1 MFMFMF
7 FHPVIPPIGII
18 CFLSRHF
25 FPNSEKLVPSIPA
38 RDYTEVAMGR
48 RKLYAKSESGAYLV
62 MNDVNACY
70 DVVVYRVKTP
80 GIHFQYQN
88 EAQ

>member
-1 MFMFMF
+1 MVLYAF
-7 FHPVIPPIGII
+7 
-18 CFLSRHF
+18 CLANF
-25 FPNSEKLVPSIPA
+25 FPSSEKLVLSIPA
-38 RDYTEVAMGR
+38 RDYTEVAMGL

-62 MNDVNACY
+62 IYDVMACY
-70 DVVVYRVKTP
+70 DVVVYRVKPP